1 MTSLPRIAA
10 AASTHAAA
18 PSIAFDLVS
27 TRTLAKHTALA
38 IASSLLGI
46 SAAYAQGAL
55 EEVTVTGSRI
65 RQNQDF
71 VSPNPVTT
79 VSAEYLQNLG
89 IVNIG
94 DAITQMPSNLSS
106 FQPNATGI
114 GNFFVGS
121 TVTNLRGLNPFF
133 GTRTLTLIDTR
144 RHVPTSQGGS
154 VDMNFIPSILI
165 ERMETVTGGGSAAY
179 GSEAIA
185 GVVNVIMNTR
195 LDGIK
200 AEADYGETGEGD
212 GGEYHAGLAFGTDLF
227 EGRAHLVAGGEYQKM
242 DPIKSCYHARD
253 WCRESWGIAQ
263 NDTGVPGAVAIRPGV
278 DPAFPNGRPPAWNP
292 ADDSLPQYLVAPNV
306 RFPQVN
312 YNGVFWNRGL
322 QVNAAGNGT
331 APFDRGTFGNQFLA
345 MNAIGGDSRS
355 IYDGVSL
362 RPEIER
368 YATFAHLNF
377 KLTETIDAFAEASYG
392 RVEAIN
398 RQNSL
403 NANTICIQPDNAYLL
418 ANPGLAAG
426 FAASQGNGVPFCA
439 PTAAALNKDFTN
451 QVDTYNDTGTSAK
464 RLAVGLDGPIA
475 GSWTWDAYYQYGQ
488 SKRTQ
493 LVNDNRHLQR
503 FVFAADAVL
512 DSSGQI
518 VCRATR
524 DGSTNPLAAGCQ
536 PLNMFGANTLSDAAY
551 DYAFGFLREDLT
563 YEQSVVAGTV
573 AGDLWEGIGAG
584 VFQIAAGLEY
594 RTEKGINRAADEVP
608 EAERKDYLIQFG
620 DSFGGEVEVTEAFV
634 EANLPLLRDAPAA
647 RILELNA
654 AARQSRYKNTAIL
667 GPEKGV
673 SREHDMTTWK
683 VAGTW
688 EPLQWLR
695 FRGSQSRDLR
705 AAGFRELYYLQYIS
719 PGGTFGFV
727 TNPWNSTRD
736 AAAQD
741 LRGNVDLEP
750 EKADTSTV
758 GFVLSPGGWGTGLQF
773 AADYYRIEVEGGIT
787 PASSPSVLASCFA
800 GSAAACSKIQGTP
813 NGTGGFSDITA
824 VIPTSYNARRYK
836 ATGFDLTAD
845 YRVPLGAG
853 NLSMQLLATRSL
865 EIVVSPND
873 TGVIDI
879 AGQTGPASGFLA
891 DYQSAPDWLANF
903 VVSYAT
909 GRFIG
914 TVQTR
919 FTSAGKLDALRASP
933 EDPGYD
939 FLVDNN
945 YSSPSGLEIVP
956 SSINRN
962 RVPSHVTFNLS
973 GSYDF
978 EMRDADSTQVY
989 ALVTNVLDRDPPISP
1004 TGVGGAN
1011 AIFFDTLG
1019 RSYRV
1024 GVRMKF

>member
-1 MTSLPRIAA
+1 MTSVRRIAA

-18 PSIAFDLVS
+18 QFTAFDFNS
-27 TRTLAKHTALA
+27 TRTLAKQTALA
-38 IASSLLGI
+38 VASTLLGI
-46 SAAYAQGAL
+46 GVASAQNSV
-55 EEVTVTGSRI
+55 EEITVTGTRI
-65 RQNQDF
+65 RQSQDF
-71 VSPNPVTT
+71 VSPNPVNT
-79 VSAEYLQNLG
+79 VSAEYLQKLG
-89 IVNIG
+89 LVNIA

-195 LDGIK
+195 LNGIK
-200 AEADYGETGEGD
+200 AEADYAETGKGD

-227 EGRAHLVAGGEYQKM
+227 DGRAHLVAGGEYQKM
-242 DPIKSCYHARD
+242 DPIESCYHARD

-263 NDTGVPGAVAIRPGV
+263 NNTGVPGAVAIRPGV
-278 DPAFPNGRPPAWNP
+278 DPRFPDGRPPAWNP
-292 ADDSLPQYLVAPNV
+292 QDDSLPQYIVSPNV

-322 QVNAAGNGT
+322 QSNADGT
-331 APFDRGTFGNQFLA
+331 GTMPFEQGKFGGQFLA
-345 MNAIGGDSRS
+345 PNAIGGDGRS
-355 IYDGVSL
+355 LYDGVSL

-368 YATFAHLNF
+368 YATFAHLSF
-377 KLTETIDAFAEASYG
+377 KLTDSINAFAEGSYG
-392 RVEAIN
+392 RVEAVN

-403 NANTICIQPDNAYLL
+403 NANVICIEADNAYLL
-418 ANPGLAAG
+418 ANPGLATG
-426 FAASQGNGVPFCA
+426 FTASQGNGFPFCG
-439 PTAAALNKDFTN
+439 PTAAAFNKDFTN

-464 RLAVGLDGPIA
+464 RIAVGLDGPIA

-493 LVNDNRHLQR
+493 FINDNRHLQR
-503 FVFAADAVL
+503 FNFAADAVVN
-512 DSSGQI
+512 SAGQI

-563 YEQSVVAGTV
+563 YEQSVLAGTV
-573 AGDLWEGIGAG
+573 GGDLWKGIGAG
-584 VFQIAAGLEY
+584 EFQVAAGLEY
-594 RTEKGINRAADEVP
+594 RTEKGINLAADEVP

-620 DSFGGEVEVTEAFV
+620 DSFGGKVEVTEAFV
-634 EANLPLLRDAPAA
+634 ETNLPLLRDAPAA
-647 RILELNA
+647 RILEINA
-654 AARQSRYKNTAIL
+654 AARLSRYKNTATL
-667 GPEKGV
+667 GPDKGV

-695 FRGSQSRDLR
+695 LRGSQSRDLR

-736 AAAQD
+736 MAAQD
-741 LRGNVDLEP
+741 LRGNVDLKP

-758 GFVLSPGGWGTGLQF
+758 GFVLSPGGWGTGLQL
-773 AADYYRIEVEGGIT
+773 AVDYFRIEVEDGIT
-787 PASSPSVLASCFA
+787 PASSPAILDGCFA
-800 GSAAACSKIQGTP
+800 GDAAACSRIQGTP
-813 NGTGGFSDITA
+813 NGTGGFSDITV
-824 VIPTSYNARRYK
+824 VIPGAYNARSYK
-836 ATGFDLTAD
+836 ATGIDITAD
-845 YRVPLGAG
+845 YRIPLGAG
-853 NLSMQLLATRSL
+853 NLSMNLLATRSL
-865 EIVVSPND
+865 EIVVAPND
-873 TGVIDI
+873 TQIIDI
-879 AGQTGPASGFLA
+879 AGQTGPTSGFLA
-891 DYQSAPDWLANF
+891 DWQSAPDWLANF
-903 VVSYAT
+903 VVTYSV
-909 GRFIG
+909 GRLSG

-919 FTSAGKLDALRASP
+919 FTSSGKLDSFRTSP
-933 EDPGYD
+933 QDPGYD
-939 FLVDNN
+939 FLVNNN
-945 YSSPSGLEIVP
+945 YSSPSGNATSP

-978 EMRDADSTQVY
+978 ELQDADNVQVY

-1011 AIFFDTLG
+1011 ATFFDTLG

>member
-1 MTSLPRIAA
+1 MTHGQCIAA
-10 AASTHAAA
+10 AAYLL
-18 PSIAFDLVS
+18 SI
-27 TRTLAKHTALA
+27 
-38 IASSLLGI
+38 G
-46 SAAYAQGAL
+46 AAYAQNADL
-55 EEVTVTGSRI
+55 EEITVTGSRI
-65 RQNQDF
+65 RQSQDF
-71 VSPNPVTT
+71 VSPNPVNT
-79 VSAEYLQNLG
+79 VSVEYMQNLG
-89 IVNIG
+89 IVNIA
-94 DAITQMPSNLSS
+94 DAITQMPANLSS
-106 FQPNATGI
+106 FTPNTTGT

-200 AEADYGETGEGD
+200 AEADYAETGEGD
-212 GGEYHAGLAFGTDLF
+212 GSEYHAGLAFGTDLF
-227 EGRAHLVAGGEYQKM
+227 DGRAHLVAGGEYQKM
-242 DPIKSCYHARD
+242 EPIESCYHARD

-263 NDTGVPGAVAIRPGV
+263 NNTGVPGAAAVRPGT
-278 DPAFPNGRPPAWNP
+278 DPNLPNGRPPAWNP
-292 ADDSLPQYLVAPNV
+292 QDDSQPQYIVARNV

-322 QVNAAGNGT
+322 QSNAAGNGT
-331 APFDRGTFGNQFLA
+331 QPFEQGTFGSQFLA
-345 MNAIGGDSRS
+345 PNAIGGDGRS
-355 IYDGVSL
+355 LYDGVSL
-362 RPEIER
+362 RPEVER
-368 YATFAHLNF
+368 YATFAHLSF
-377 KLTETIDAFAEASYG
+377 KLTESINAFAEGSYG

-403 NANTICIQPDNAYLL
+403 NANVVCIQPDNAYLL

-426 FAASQGNGVPFCA
+426 FAASQGNGVPYCGA
-439 PTAAALNKDFTN
+439 TAAAVNKDFSN

-464 RLAVGLDGPIA
+464 RFAVGADGPIA

-503 FVFAADAVL
+503 FTFAADAVL
-512 DSSGQI
+512 DSTGQI
-518 VCRATR
+518 VCRSTR

-563 YEQSVVAGTV
+563 YDQSVLAGTV
-573 AGDLWEGIGAG
+573 GGDAWEGIGAG
-584 VFQIAAGLEY
+584 ALKLAAGLEY
-594 RTEKGINRAADEVP
+594 RREKGINLAADEVP
-608 EAERKDYLIQFG
+608 ELERKDYLIQFG
-620 DSFGGEVEVTEAFV
+620 DSFGGKVEVTEAFL
-634 EANLPLLRDAPAA
+634 ETNLPLLRDAPAA
-647 RILELNA
+647 RLLEINA
-654 AARQSRYKNTAIL
+654 AARQSRYKNTAVL
-667 GPEKGV
+667 GPDKGV

-695 FRGSQSRDLR
+695 LRGSQSRDLR
-705 AAGFRELYYLQYIS
+705 AAGFRELYYAQYIS
-719 PGGTFGFV
+719 PGGTFGFASP
-727 TNPWNSTRD
+727 NPWTGARD
-736 AAAQD
+736 ATALD

-750 EKADTSTV
+750 EKADTTTV
-758 GFVLSPGGWGTGLQF
+758 GFVLSPGGWASGLQF
-773 AADYYRIEVEGGIT
+773 AADYYRIEVEDGIT
-787 PASSPSVLASCFA
+787 PASTPLILDTCFA
-800 GSAAACSKIQGTP
+800 GDAEACSNIQGTP
-813 NGTGGFSDITA
+813 NGTGGFSDITTIVA
-824 VIPTSYNARRYK
+824 GAYNARTYK
-836 ATGFDLTAD
+836 ATGIDFTAH
-845 YRVPLGAG
+845 YRTPLGPG

-865 EIVVSPND
+865 EIIVAPND
-873 TGVIDI
+873 TQVIDI
-879 AGQTGPASGFLA
+879 AGQTGPTSGFLA
-891 DYQSAPDWLANF
+891 DWQSSPDWLANF
-903 VVSYAT
+903 VVTYST
-909 GRFIG
+909 GPFTG

-919 FTSAGKLDALRASP
+919 FTSAGKLDGFRVSP
-933 EDPGYD
+933 EDPGYA

-945 YSSPSGLEIVP
+945 YSSPSGNQTSP

-978 EMRDADSTQVY
+978 EMRDADSMQVY
-989 ALVTNVLDRDPPISP
+989 ALVTNVLDRDPPVAP
-1004 TGVGGAN
+1004 TGVGGTN
-1011 AIFFDTLG
+1011 ATFFDTLG

-1024 GVRMKF
+1024 GVRMQF